1 MISRN
6 LKSLLVFLT
15 ISSSVAAQETDSL
28 LNQMTDKSSNESVN
42 ATFKSTRIVLSQS
55 TETQKKY
62 DLNLLIGHRFGD
74 IGGDFGGSHTLYGL
88 DVATDLYI
96 GFDYG
101 VTDRFTLGIGRSKQD
116 ETYNLFLK
124 HKVLQQSKT
133 VPISATAFAQGAWVT
148 REDKNNE
155 FKNTGERSSFI
166 FQALIARKFSNI
178 LSLQLSPG
186 YLVRSVVTD
195 PVDEKGMFV
204 AGIAGRLKLNKRF
217 SLIAD
222 YQWSTIS
229 RSDKLTNTYY
239 NPLGLGLEIETGG
252 HVFALN
258 FMNSPFIL
266 ENNFLPNTLKSWT
279 DGGVRFGFTMSR
291 NFSLHKSKNPDINSK
306 IY

>member
-1 MISRN
+1 MIHKKFKT
-6 LKSLLVFLT
+6 LFVFLG
-15 ISSSVAAQETDSL
+15 ISSSVTAQDTDSL
-28 LNQMTDKSSNESVN
+28 LNQLTDKNNEETVS

-96 GFDYG
+96 GLDYG
-101 VTDRFTLGIGRSKQD
+101 VTDRFTVGVGRSKQD

-124 HKVLQQSKT
+124 HKLLQQGKAL
-133 VPISATAFAQGAWVT
+133 PISATAFVQGAWVT
-148 REDKNNE
+148 REDNNNE
-155 FKNTGERSSFI
+155 FKNTGDRSSFF
-166 FQALIARKFSNI
+166 FQALIARKFSNF

-186 YLVRSVVTD
+186 YLVRSVITD
-195 PVDEKGMFV
+195 PADEKGLFV

-222 YQWSTIS
+222 YQWSNLS

-239 NPLGLGLEIETGG
+239 NPLGVGIEIETGG

-266 ENNFLPNTLKSWT
+266 ENNFLANTQKSWT

-291 NFSLHKSKNPDINSK
+291 NFGLHKSKNPDINSK

>member
-1 MISRN
+1 MIHKN
-6 LKSLLVFLT
+6 LKSLFVFLC
-15 ISSSVAAQETDSL
+15 ISSSVIAQETDSL
-28 LNQMTDKSSNESVN
+28 LNQLTEKSAEETVN

-74 IGGDFGGSHTLYGL
+74 IGGSFGGSHTLYGL

-101 VTDRFTLGIGRSKQD
+101 LTDRFTIGVGRSKQD

-124 HKVLQQSKT
+124 HKLLQQSARLP
-133 VPISATAFAQGAWVT
+133 VSATAFVQGAWVT
-148 REDKNNE
+148 REDNNNE
-155 FKNTGERSSFI
+155 FKNTGDRSSFF
-166 FQALIARKFSNI
+166 FQALIARKFSEI
-178 LSLQLSPG
+178 LSLQVSPG
-186 YLVRSVVTD
+186 YLIRSVVTD
-195 PVDEKGMFV
+195 PVDEKGLFV
-204 AGIAGRLKLNKRF
+204 AGIAGRLKLTKRF

-239 NPLGLGLEIETGG
+239 NPLGVGLEIETGG